1 MRPAPAPHVPL
12 TDRGR
17 GSTGRRIR
25 SGHAERI
32 GAVGVFVLAVTLAW
46 SRMPA
51 AVRDVLWAEDGR
63 TFLGEGVQYGTLGTL
78 TRSYAGYLH
87 QYPRI
92 VAGVVQHVLP
102 VEAWATGIAF
112 GAVVGTGLVAAVVFV
127 CTRDVTSRLSPSAA
141 YTTRVGIAL
150 AAVLVPIATNEV
162 LGNLANVHAYF
173 LWMMPFVLL
182 NRPRSWWSSV
192 GLAVVT
198 LLGALTETQAIVFA
212 PLLLLGFRVRRSWP
226 VKAAFL
232 VGAGLQLAVWLGSNQ
247 HRGQVGRATID
258 LASLADGFGLNAGMT
273 TFLSRVASGAI
284 LAAVGPWAG
293 LAFVVPFVVAF
304 AWVLLRGDRTQRTL
318 AVVLALYSIVLW
330 CAAVVL
336 NPKPAYA
343 YASMSPGF
351 LRYAWVSR
359 YGMFPATAG
368 LVLVVLALVA
378 PGRRRRDRAGA
389 AVAGSVPTD
398 PSRRSLRPRRG
409 SERPVFATAVRST
422 VAVILLAVVL
432 AQFRPWGPVLRT
444 DGPRYRE
451 AVNEAREACRTLP
464 ADEAIR
470 IRSAPQTQQ
479 DTPGPPSRQAPTSF
493 WSLSMSCAVVTGAR
507 TSDVEHQVMQVRPVR
522 TFG

>member
-1 MRPAPAPHVPL
+1 MRTAPAPDAPIRDDGSRV
-12 TDRGR
+12 GR
-17 GSTGRRIR
+17 W
-25 SGHAERI
+25 ERA
-32 GAVGVFVLAVTLAW
+32 GAVGVFVLAVVLAW

-87 QYPRI
+87 QYPRL

-102 VEAWATGIAF
+102 VEGWATGIAF

-127 CTRDVTSRLSPSAA
+127 CTRDATARLTPGAA
-141 YTTRVGIAL
+141 LAARAGIAL
-150 AAVLVPIATNEV
+150 AVVLVPIATNEV

-182 NRPRSWWSSV
+182 HRPRSWASSV

-212 PLLLLGFRVRRSWP
+212 PLLVLGLRARRTWP
-226 VKAAFL
+226 VRAAFL
-232 VGAGLQLAVWLGSNQ
+232 AGAGLQLAVWLGSDR

-273 TFLSRVASGAI
+273 TFLSRAASGEV
-284 LAAVGPWAG
+284 LAAVGSWAG
-293 LAFVVPFVVAF
+293 LLFLVPFVVAF
-304 AWVLLRGDRTQRTL
+304 VWVLVRGDRTQRTL
-318 AVVLALYSIVLW
+318 AVVLALYAVVLW

-343 YASMSPGF
+343 YAGMSPEF

-359 YGMFPATAG
+359 YGVFPATAG
-368 LVLVVLALVA
+368 LVLVLLALVTPRRWSRTRSAVGVAA
-378 PGRRRRDRAGA
+378 PASA
-389 AVAGSVPTD
+389 D
-398 PSRRSLRPRRG
+398 PSRRSLRPRRVPR
-409 SERPVFATAVRST
+409 RPALGTAVRST
-422 VAVILLAVVL
+422 VAVVLLVLMVV
-432 AQFRPWGPVLRT
+432 QFRPLGPVLRT
-444 DGPRYRE
+444 DGPRYTA
-451 AVNEAREACRTLP
+451 AVAAAREACRTLP
-464 ADEAIR
+464 ADRAIR

-479 DTPGPPSRQAPTSF
+479 DTPGPPTRQEPTSF

-507 TSDVEHQVMQVRPVR
+507 TSDVGHEVEQVRPVP